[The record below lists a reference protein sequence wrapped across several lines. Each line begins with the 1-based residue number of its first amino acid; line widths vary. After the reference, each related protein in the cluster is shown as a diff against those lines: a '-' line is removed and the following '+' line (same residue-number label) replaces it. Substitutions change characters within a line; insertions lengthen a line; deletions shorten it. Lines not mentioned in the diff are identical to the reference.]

1 MSKNSLVTVTAINQA
16 LSLEVRPFNSALL
29 ITKTLDIKTDSNLPI
44 TITSASQL
52 LEKYPSDL
60 TVDSPEYV
68 MVKDFFLAEPKPTRL
83 FVYGELS
90 GNYTDIL
97 MGLNTRWA
105 KQWFVTMP
113 VDSTVA
119 SMKEIFDF
127 IDGSNNEYVVVF
139 QSAANVTI
147 ADNIT
152 NVKQYPRTKGYYVAA
167 DVEEKQAANLVGT
180 KIELFPG
187 ASPWSATHLTGM
199 TGSTY
204 DESEKMELVGVNENS
219 ATGINICTL
228 EDTLPVIYYGKSM
241 DGVTWFDYVLAKIA
255 IDEYMRVGIFK
266 YIITKNTISKIPA
279 NAIGRSQI
287 SAEGMRILQEFVDRE
302 IIFGQGDFDDKGNSL
317 LSVDVISLT
326 NRTVELEYTC
336 VYQGAII
343 KAKVNINLS
352 SIDGN

>member
-1 MSKNSLVTVTAINQA
+1 MSKNAIVTVTAINQA

-29 ITKTLDIKTDSNLPI
+29 ITKTLDIKSDLNLPI

-52 LEKYPSDL
+52 LERYPSDL

-68 MVKDFFLAEPKPTRL
+68 MAKDFFLAEPKPTRL

-119 SMKEIFDF
+119 SMKEVFDF
-127 IDGSNNEYVVVF
+127 IDGSSNEYVVVF

-147 ADNIT
+147 ADNIA
-152 NVKQYPRTKGYYVAA
+152 NVKQYPRPKGYYVAA

-187 ASPWSATHLTGM
+187 SSPWSTTQLTGM

-204 DESEKMELVGVNENS
+204 DETEKLELVGVNENS
-219 ATGINICTL
+219 ATGINICTI

-241 DGVTWFDYVLAKIA
+241 DGTTWFDYVLAKIA
-255 IDEYMRVGIFK
+255 VDEYMRVGIFK
-266 YIITKNTISKIPA
+266 YMITKNTTSKIPA

-287 SAEGMRILQEFVDRE
+287 AAEGMRILQEFVDRE
-302 IIFGQGDFDDKGNSL
+302 IIYGQGDFDDEGNPL
-317 LSVDVISLT
+317 LDVNVISLT
-326 NRTVELEYTC
+326 NRTVELEYICT
-336 VYQGAII
+336 YQGAII
-343 KAKVNINLS
+343 KARININLS